1 MNPPQFLHHGPH
13 LLHICLHPHLLAN
26 TLLQTRRTIQEFLN
40 QLPVHEPERLF
51 RLPDRVLERAIGVEG
66 DVAGAVDPGGDG
78 LLEAHEQVL
87 FRRGDEGEEVDGAID
102 LRGQRHQSTM
112 FSAKNYLSCNGD
124 IMRNTWEKRIH

>member
-102 LRGQRHQSTM
+102 LRGRDISQQCLAQRTTL
-112 FSAKNYLSCNGD
+112 AATGTL
-124 IMRNTWEKRIH
+124 